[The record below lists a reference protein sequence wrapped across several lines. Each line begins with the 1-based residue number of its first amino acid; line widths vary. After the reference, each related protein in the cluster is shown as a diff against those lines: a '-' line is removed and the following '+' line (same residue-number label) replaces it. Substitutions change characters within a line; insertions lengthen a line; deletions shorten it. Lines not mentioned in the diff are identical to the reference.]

1 MISEATQAG
10 YRWPFGRQRVRYAC
24 QSDESDTL
32 TMTETP
38 DARSHFT
45 KAVTQL
51 GDKRN
56 VVASTAIFNSQG
68 IKVVDKGVAINK
80 GLYARLMQ
88 HKLSVP
94 LEDTVVSADAVNGD
108 GLKRA
113 AASIMDDVP
122 FFGRLAA
129 DPANRKLLLNIME
142 TVPLPDAM
150 AFQLTVARDV
160 RPEIYMN
167 LVRTALV
174 SIWLAKSQATLL
186 SRFDLG
192 MAAAA
197 GLLHDVGMLHVDPI
211 LLRPTHKLNRDQRQ
225 QLYSHPLV
233 STTLVERHHQY
244 SREVVRAVSEHQ
256 EYLDGSGYPR
266 NLSGDAMS
274 ALGRVVSLAQVV
286 AAMFAAGR
294 NAPEMQ
300 LSVLLR
306 MNTHRYDPSMSMQIL
321 TLVQPQLDV
330 LSAAIEL
337 LEDPVQPLCEI
348 DALLARLPLDL
359 GNDPAVNSVR
369 REALATVAEH
379 GAKLRRSLA
388 GVGAVPDQLAHLG
401 DSVKDESVQTELTLL
416 TREASWQLR
425 TLARETRRRWREQ
438 PEEDFPAPLRD
449 WLSDVDAF
457 VARLAGPQAC
467 DSADAEPS
475 QRVQDTGNGEVTSA
489 N

>member
-1 MISEATQAG
+1 
-10 YRWPFGRQRVRYAC
+10 
-24 QSDESDTL
+24 
-32 TMTETP
+32 MTDTP
-38 DARSHFT
+38 DERSHFT

-51 GDKRN
+51 GDKRD
-56 VVASTAIFNSQG
+56 VVASKAIFNSQG
-68 IKVVDKGVAINK
+68 MKVVDKGVAINK
-80 GLYARLMQ
+80 GLYDRLMQ
-88 HKLSVP
+88 HKLAAP
-94 LEDTVVSADAVNGD
+94 LEDSVVSADAVNGD
-108 GLKRA
+108 ALKRA
-113 AASIMDDVP
+113 AGAIMDDVP

-129 DPANRKLLLNIME
+129 DAASRKLLLNVLE
-142 TVPLPDAM
+142 TVPLPEAM

-174 SIWLAKSQATLL
+174 AIWLVRSQAKLS

-211 LLRPTHKLNRDQRQ
+211 LLRSTHKLNRDQRR

-266 NLSGDAMS
+266 NLSGEAMS
-274 ALGRVVSLAQVV
+274 VLGRVVSLAQMV
-286 AAMFAAGR
+286 AAMFAPGR

-306 MNTHRYDPSMSMQIL
+306 MNTHRYDPTMSMQIL

-330 LSAAIEL
+330 LSAAIDL
-337 LEDPVQPLCEI
+337 FDDPVHLLGEI
-348 DALLARLPLDL
+348 DTMLARLPLDL
-359 GNDPAVNSVR
+359 GHDPAVNVAR
-369 REALATVAEH
+369 LQALATVAEH

-388 GVGAVPDQLAHLG
+388 GVGAVPDQLAQLG
-401 DSVKDESVQTELTLL
+401 DSVKDEPVQTELTLL
-416 TREASWQLR
+416 IREANWQLR

-438 PEEDFPAPLRD
+438 PEDDFPVPLRA
-449 WLSDVDAF
+449 WLDDVDAF
-457 VARLAGPQAC
+457 VAKLAGLQDHAEG
-467 DSADAEPS
+467 EPS
-475 QRVQDTGNGEVTSA
+475 ELALDTGSTEEAPSA
-489 N
+489 

>member
-1 MISEATQAG
+1 
-10 YRWPFGRQRVRYAC
+10 
-24 QSDESDTL
+24 
-32 TMTETP
+32 MTETS
-38 DARSHFT
+38 DERSHFT
-45 KAVTQL
+45 MAVTQL
-51 GDKRN
+51 GETRD

-80 GLYARLMQ
+80 GLYGRLMQ
-88 HKLSVP
+88 HKLSAP
-94 LEDTVVSADAVNGD
+94 LEDSVVSADAVTGD
-108 GLKRA
+108 GLRRT

-129 DPANRKLLLNIME
+129 DPASRKLLLNVMQ
-142 TVPLPDAM
+142 TVPLPEAM

-174 SIWLAKSQATLL
+174 AIWLARSQATLL

-192 MAAAA
+192 MAASA
-197 GLLHDVGMLHVDPI
+197 GLLHDIGMLHVDPI
-211 LLRPTHKLNRDQRQ
+211 LLRPTHKLNRDQRR

-233 STTLVERHHQY
+233 STALVERHHQY
-244 SREVVRAVSEHQ
+244 SREVVRAVLEHQ

-266 NLSGDAMS
+266 NLSGETMS

-286 AAMFAAGR
+286 AAMFAPGR

-306 MNTHRYDPSMSMQIL
+306 MNTHRYDPTMSMQIL

-337 LEDPVQPLCEI
+337 LEDPVQQLGEI

-359 GNDPAVNSVR
+359 GNDPAVNPVR
-369 REALATVAEH
+369 RVALAAVSEH

-401 DSVKDESVQTELTLL
+401 DSVRDESVQSELTLL

-425 TLARETRRRWREQ
+425 TLARETRLRWREQ
-438 PEEDFPAPLRD
+438 PKDDFPAPLRA
-449 WLSDVDAF
+449 WLDDVDAF
-457 VARLAGPQAC
+457 VARLAGPQAQ

-475 QRVQDTGNGEVTSA
+475 QIVLDTDSNEDKLAT
-489 N
+489 

>member
-1 MISEATQAG
+1 
-10 YRWPFGRQRVRYAC
+10 
-24 QSDESDTL
+24 
-32 TMTETP
+32 MTETP
-38 DARSHFT
+38 DERSHFT

-51 GDKRN
+51 GDKRD

-80 GLYARLMQ
+80 GLYGRLMQ

-94 LEDTVVSADAVNGD
+94 LEDSVVSADAVNGD
-108 GLKRA
+108 ALKRT

-129 DPANRKLLLNIME
+129 DPASRKLLLNVME
-142 TVPLPDAM
+142 TLPLPEAM

-160 RPEIYMN
+160 RPEVFMN

-174 SIWLAKSQATLL
+174 ATWLARSQATLL

-197 GLLHDVGMLHVDPI
+197 GLLHDIGMLHVDPI
-211 LLRPTHKLNRDQRQ
+211 LLRPTQKLNRDQRR

-266 NLSGDAMS
+266 NLMGDAMS
-274 ALGRVVSLAQVV
+274 SLGRVVSLAQVV
-286 AAMFAAGR
+286 AAMFAPGR

-306 MNTHRYDPSMSMQIL
+306 MNTHRYDPTMSMQIL

-330 LSAAIEL
+330 LSVAIEL
-337 LEDPVQPLCEI
+337 LDDPVQLLGQI
-348 DALLARLPLDL
+348 DAMLARLPLDL
-359 GNDPAVNSVR
+359 GNDPAVNAAR

-388 GVGAVPDQLAHLG
+388 GVGAVPDQLAQLG
-401 DSVKDESVQTELTLL
+401 DSVQDESVQTELTLL
-416 TREASWQLR
+416 IREASWQLR

-438 PEEDFPAPLRD
+438 PEDDFPAPLRA
-449 WLSDVDAF
+449 WLDDVDAF
-457 VARLAGPQAC
+457 VAKLAWPQAE
-467 DSADAEPS
+467 DSPDAEPS
-475 QRVQDTGNGEVTSA
+475 VIPQDAASTEDTPA
-489 N
+489 T